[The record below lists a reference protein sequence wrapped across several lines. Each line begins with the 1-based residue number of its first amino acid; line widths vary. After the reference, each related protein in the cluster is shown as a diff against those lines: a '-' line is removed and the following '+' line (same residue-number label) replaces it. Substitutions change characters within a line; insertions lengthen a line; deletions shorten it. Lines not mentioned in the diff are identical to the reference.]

1 MRMHDLNPADAAH
14 DPGHDQQGAESLERD
29 LLRLIEESREQAAED
44 PFRNPVL
51 AVTLAITRRFDRGE
65 IGEDD
70 LDALFPRL
78 RSHSLA
84 SRAER
89 LRAYVG
95 LDRDA
100 VSAPD
105 SRMAAR
111 LVAAVPARQGDFE
124 TFRDLVG
131 RTGFSVVFTAHP
143 TFGMPRAVATLIAQA
158 ASQAEGTAREPL
170 LARAAA

>member
-1 MRMHDLNPADAAH
+1 MQLKVPVTSPRVVGP
-14 DPGHDQQGAESLERD
+14 GAESLEQD

-78 RSHSLA
+78 RAQSLA
-84 SRAER
+84 TRAER

-100 VSAPD
+100 QAAPD
-105 SRMAAR
+105 TRMAAR
-111 LVAAVPARQGDFE
+111 LVAALPG
-124 TFRDLVG
+124 
-131 RTGFSVVFTAHP
+131 
-143 TFGMPRAVATLIAQA
+143 
-158 ASQAEGTAREPL
+158 
-170 LARAAA
+170 ARAISRPFAISWAARVSRWCSPPTRPSACRAPSPP

>member
-1 MRMHDLNPADAAH
+1 MRMHDLNPADAAQ
-14 DPGHDQQGAESLERD
+14 DPGHDPKGAEGLERD

-78 RSHSLA
+78 RSQSLA
-84 SRAER
+84 ARAER

-95 LDRDA
+95 SGPGRGGG
-100 VSAPD
+100 
-105 SRMAAR
+105 
-111 LVAAVPARQGDFE
+111 ARQPD
-124 TFRDLVG
+124 G
-131 RTGFSVVFTAHP
+131 RP
-143 TFGMPRAVATLIAQA
+143 PR
-158 ASQAEGTAREPL
+158 GGG
-170 LARAAA
+170 ARAPG